1 MKSIILAVLAALSIA
16 FAGVAGA
23 ESMKD
28 PGSVFPEGSTQNS
41 TEH

>member
-23 ESMKD
+23 DMWKD
-28 PGSVFPEGSTQNS
+28 SNTAFPEGSVQTS
-41 TEH
+41 AE

>member
-1 MKSIILAVLAALSIA
+1 MKTFILAVLASLSIA

-23 ESMKD
+23 DLMKD
-28 PGSVFPEGSTQNS
+28 NNSAFPEGSVQNS